1 MAIGSP
7 LFRPD
12 RAQEE
17 SRVAKAAW
25 GTKRSCQSCG
35 ARFYDLRRAPIICPK
50 CQAVYDPELALK
62 ARRGRAVAPPEKA
75 ATVKPLIQPPV
86 ADLETADL
94 GEEDLVEPGAEEEEE
109 DLIEDASELGE
120 DDDMSKVID
129 KEEGEEEP

>member
-1 MAIGSP
+1 
-7 LFRPD
+7 
-12 RAQEE
+12 
-17 SRVAKAAW
+17 VAKAAW

-35 ARFYDLRRAPIICPK
+35 ARFYDMRRDPIICPK

-62 ARRGRAVAPPEKA
+62 ARRGRAVPPPDKAAAAKPLAPPA
-75 ATVKPLIQPPV
+75 V

-94 GEEDLVEPGAEEEEE
+94 DTELTDEDLVEAGAEEDEE